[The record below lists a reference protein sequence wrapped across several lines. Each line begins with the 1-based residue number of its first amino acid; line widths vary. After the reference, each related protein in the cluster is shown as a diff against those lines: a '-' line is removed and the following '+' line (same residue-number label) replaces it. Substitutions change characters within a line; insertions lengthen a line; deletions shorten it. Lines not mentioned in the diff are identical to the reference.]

1 MEVPQNNRRKR
12 SCALDKVRRLKF
24 KAARCPKKIKFFYKF
39 NRQKLILIINW
50 GSAGKSRKIGH
61 FIVDCWMKP
70 MTALTPTLQLATD
83 LIRCRSV
90 TPEDDGCQEM
100 MIKRLEA
107 IGFTTERLRFGEVDN
122 FWAIRGSEGP
132 ILAFAGHTDVVPTGP
147 EANWNNPPFEPRI
160 IDGMLH
166 GRGAADMKG
175 SLASM
180 VIACENFIAKHP
192 DHQGRIAFLI
202 TSDEE
207 GPSVNGTV
215 KVVEW
220 LEANNTKMTWCIV
233 GEPSST
239 KVVGD
244 VIKNGRRG
252 SLGGILKV
260 KGIQGHVAYPHL
272 ADNPIHKL
280 APALAELA
288 AAHWDNG
295 NEFFPATSFQ
305 VSNINGGTGATN
317 VIPGEVEVVFNF
329 RFSTELTEQILR
341 ERTESILNK
350 HQLTYELQW
359 ILSGQPFLTPR
370 GDLVNAVVDA
380 IKTETGLDTE
390 LSTSGGTSDGRFIA
404 PTGAQVVELGPINAT
419 IHKVNECI
427 SADDLNKLTAIYERT
442 LENLLTK

>member
-1 MEVPQNNRRKR
+1 M
-12 SCALDKVRRLKF
+12 
-24 KAARCPKKIKFFYKF
+24 
-39 NRQKLILIINW
+39 
-50 GSAGKSRKIGH
+50 
-61 FIVDCWMKP
+61 
-70 MTALTPTLQLATD
+70 TPTLQLATD

-90 TPEDDGCQEM
+90 TPEDDGCQAM
-100 MIKRLEA
+100 MINRLEA
-107 IGFTTERLRFGEVDN
+107 IGFKTERLRFGEVDN
-122 FWAIRGSEGP
+122 FWAIRGNEGP

-147 EANWNNPPFEPRI
+147 EANWDNLPFEPKI

-180 VIACENFIAKHP
+180 VVACENFIAKHP

-220 LEANNTKMTWCIV
+220 LEARNTKMTWCIV

-252 SLGGILKV
+252 SLGGVLTV

-280 APALAELA
+280 APALTELTAE
-288 AAHWDNG
+288 HWDDG

-317 VIPGEVEVVFNF
+317 VIPGDVTVVFNF

-341 ERTESILNK
+341 KRTETILKK
-350 HQLTYELQW
+350 HGLHYDLQW
-359 ILSGQPFLTPR
+359 TLSGQPFLTPR
-370 GDLVNAVVDA
+370 GDLVNAVVAA
-380 IKTETGLDTE
+380 IKNTTGIDTE

-427 SADDLNKLTAIYERT
+427 SADDLNTLTAIYECT
-442 LENLLTK
+442 LEKLLTASS